1 MNSNAEIREL
11 TADELDVISG
21 GGVVKDVIVGV
32 AVGAVVEAGKW
43 AWHKLF
49 G

>member
-32 AVGAVVEAGKW
+32 AVGAVVQAGKW
-43 AWHKLF
+43 ACHKLF